1 MSAVQILVTGSTD
14 GIGRQTALDLAR
26 MGADVIVHGRTR
38 EKADATAEAL
48 GTALKRP
55 PLLAVAG
62 DLASLAAVRA
72 LGAEVLARAPQLK
85 VVIHNAGVLENK
97 RQVTVDGFELT
108 FAVNHL
114 APFLLTHLLLD
125 CMKARAPARIVNVS
139 SGLHSSGHIDFD
151 DLQMKRGFDGVS
163 AYSAS
168 KLANV
173 LFTNELARRLGST
186 DVAVYALHPGV
197 ISTKLLHRGFGSG
210 GGASVQDGARTSVFA
225 ATDPSLA
232 GRTALYLSDAR
243 VATSAPVARDPERMR
258 RLYDESC
265 KLTGIT
271 GLPG

>member
-1 MSAVQILVTGSTD
+1 MSGTQILVTGSTD
-14 GIGRQTALDLAR
+14 GIGRQTAIDLAR
-26 MGADVIVHGRTR
+26 LGADVVVHGRTR
-38 EKADATAEAL
+38 EKAEETAAAL
-48 GTALKRP
+48 GAALQRA

-62 DLASLAAVRA
+62 DLSSLNAVRA
-72 LGAEVLARAPQLK
+72 LAADVLARAPRLS
-85 VVIHNAGVLENK
+85 VVIHNAGVLEK
-97 RQVTVDGFELT
+97 QRHVTADGHELT

-125 CMKARAPARIVNVS
+125 RLKERAPSRIVNVS
-139 SGLHSSGHIDFD
+139 SGLHGSGHIDFD
-151 DLQMKRGFDGVS
+151 DLQMSRGFDGVS

-186 DVAVYALHPGV
+186 DVGVYALHPGV
-197 ISTKLLHRGFGSG
+197 ISTKLLHRGFGTG
-210 GGASVQDGARTSVFA
+210 GGSVEEGARTSVFA

-232 GRTALYLSDAR
+232 GRTALYLANAR
-243 VATSAPVARDPERMR
+243 VATSAAIARDPEIMR

-265 KLTGIT
+265 RLTEIA